1 MTFRISANTL
11 SFEYLAAATTT
22 SARGR
27 TKRSNTVKSDRQACR
42 RPRRTRTPC
51 ASRRPP
57 GAWDAPAA
65 ATVTRPALRICYVS
79 RCRAST
85 SRSSW
90 AMSRTRHHA
99 ARHHGARH
107 RGHSASWC
115 CRGHILEACSSL
127 CFRAPTR
134 RDRSGARHSLRRRQ
148 ELAIRYWGAMRR
160 QRWQR
165 WRWVSHRARRHTLA
179 ARSTVTTPTG
189 LALSGATP
197 IGATERGSAGRALS
211 HPGRGLG
218 KTVTAFDARGRICGA
233 ARTSNCAW
241 TRTSLASAPLMMT
254 SRARRTPATRSRWWG
269 LLLPL
274 PLVSFTSCS
283 PARLASSE
291 APGNAGWVSG

>member
-90 AMSRTRHHA
+90 AMSRTRHHGT
-99 ARHHGARH
+99 RHHGAAEGTSSR
-107 RGHSASWC
+107 RAARSASEPQP
-115 CRGHILEACSSL
+115 GATEAA
-127 CFRAPTR
+127 RAT
-134 RDRSGARHSLRRRQ
+134 RSGEGRSWRSDTGGRCGDNDDSAGAECRTERDDTRSL
-148 ELAIRYWGAMRR
+148 
-160 QRWQR
+160 
-165 WRWVSHRARRHTLA
+165 RARR
-179 ARSTVTTPTG
+179 
-189 LALSGATP
+189 
-197 IGATERGSAGRALS
+197 
-211 HPGRGLG
+211 
-218 KTVTAFDARGRICGA
+218 
-233 ARTSNCAW
+233 
-241 TRTSLASAPLMMT
+241 
-254 SRARRTPATRSRWWG
+254 
-269 LLLPL
+269 
-274 PLVSFTSCS
+274 
-283 PARLASSE
+283 
-291 APGNAGWVSG
+291 